1 MKYPFLNVMFAI
13 TVLGGASMTWLA
25 CSDDSSVK
33 DAPSPTTSATVQPL
47 PDAGTLPDGGAKD
60 CYDNPQTHFEIING
74 CVAANVTRV
83 TKNPTLTN
91 LLADGGLPPLP

>member
-1 MKYPFLNVMFAI
+1 MKYPLLNTMFAL
-13 TVLGGASMTWLA
+13 TVLGGASLSWLA
-25 CSDDSSVK
+25 CSNDSSVK
-33 DAPSPTTSATVQPL
+33 DTPVPTTTGTVQPL
-47 PDAGTLPDGGAKD
+47 PDAGLLADGGAKD
-60 CYDNPQTHFEIING
+60 CYDNPTTHFEIINA